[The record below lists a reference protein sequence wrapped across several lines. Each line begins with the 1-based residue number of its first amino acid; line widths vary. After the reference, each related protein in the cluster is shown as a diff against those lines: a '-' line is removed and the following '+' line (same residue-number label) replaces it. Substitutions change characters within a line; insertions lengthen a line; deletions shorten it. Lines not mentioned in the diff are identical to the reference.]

1 MTAMTMAEKVAL
13 VKTILNMTGTAE
25 DERITAYLNAA
36 AREILS
42 WRYSYSVAEVSE
54 VPVAYEITQVYAVV
68 AGYSQA
74 GAEDGGTH
82 EDVNRQA
89 ADGAGAVFVQHPLLG
104 KAPADH
110 HQHQENQHFFQ
121 QNGHFNHKNSPV

>member
-42 WRYSYSVAEVSE
+42 WRFSYSVAEVSD
-54 VPVAYEITQVYAVV
+54 VPLEYEITQVYAVV

-74 GAEDGGTH
+74 GAEAQRVHNENG
-82 EDVNRQA
+82 VNTTFRYSDMMDYIRA
-89 ADGAGAVFVQHPLLG
+89 NVVPICRVIG
-104 KAPADH
+104 
-110 HQHQENQHFFQ
+110 
-121 QNGHFNHKNSPV
+121 

>member
-25 DERITAYLNAA
+25 DARITAYLNAA

-42 WRYSYSVAEVSE
+42 WRYSYSVAEVNA
-54 VPVAYEITQVYAVV
+54 VPTEYEITQVYAVV

-74 GAEDGGTH
+74 GAEAQRVHNENG
-82 EDVNRQA
+82 VNTTFRYSDMMDYIRA
-89 ADGAGAVFVQHPLLG
+89 NVVPICRVIG
-104 KAPADH
+104 
-110 HQHQENQHFFQ
+110 
-121 QNGHFNHKNSPV
+121 